1 MSEDSILLLL
11 MTLMFL
17 VCVILLYWIY
27 AKYDNH
33 ANIDIDFK
41 DYCQWKKE
49 TKYYKPLKEKENEV
63 QENKIK

>member
-1 MSEDSILLLL
+1 MSEDSIILLI
-11 MTLMFL
+11 TLAMFFE
-17 VCVILLYWIY
+17 CVILLYWIY

-41 DYCQWKKE
+41 GYCQWKKE

-63 QENKIK
+63 QERKSK

>member
-11 MTLMFL
+11 MTLMFF
-17 VCVILLYWIY
+17 VCVIILYWIY

-49 TKYYKPLKEKENEV
+49 TKCYKPIKEKENEV
-63 QENKIK
+63 QERKIK

>member
-1 MSEDSILLLL
+1 MSEDTILLLL
-11 MTLMFL
+11 MTLMFFA
-17 VCVILLYWIY
+17 CVILLYWIY

-49 TKYYKPLKEKENEV
+49 TKYYKP
-63 QENKIK
+63 NKDK